1 MKKYV
6 YIDGM
11 CCDKCAQRA
20 ENCIASCRNVVN
32 CDVKLKKN
40 MAVVR
45 SRESVSNDEICEAVE
60 RAGFTVTSIE
70 DVASRF

>member
-11 CCDKCAQRA
+11 CCDKCAKRA
-20 ENCIASCRNVVN
+20 ENAIAACKNVVN

-45 SRESVSNDEICEAVE
+45 SREPVSDDEIREAVD
-60 RAGFTVTSIE
+60 RAGFAVTNIE
-70 DVASRF
+70 EVASRF